1 MSYRKTPIVV
11 NEIYHVFNQ
20 SVAKQPIFISNR
32 DYRRAL
38 DVFRFYQY
46 SNPSLRFSF
55 YNRLSISQKEEFFS
69 ELILSAEKLV
79 EIICFCLMPNHA
91 HFLLKNLRENGISRF
106 MSNFQNSY
114 AKYFNTRTSRVGS
127 VFRQN
132 FKAVRI
138 ESEEQLLHVSRYI
151 HLNPV
156 SSFLIEVKDLETY
169 PWSSYPA
176 YLTQGETWIQKE
188 LILAHFKSIEDY
200 KQFILDQVDYQRK
213 LEIIKHLTFE

>member
-1 MSYRKTPIVV
+1 MSYRKTPIAV
-11 NEIYHVFNQ
+11 NEVYHVFNQ
-20 SVAKQPIFISNR
+20 SVAKQPIFISNQ

-38 DVFRFYQY
+38 DVLRFYQY
-46 SNPSLRFSF
+46 RNPSLRFSF

-69 ELILSAEKLV
+69 RLILSAEKLV
-79 EIICFCLMPNHA
+79 EIICFCLMPNHV

-114 AKYFNTRTSRVGS
+114 AKYFNTRISRVGS

-156 SSFLIEVKDLETY
+156 SSFLIEVKDLKTY
-169 PWSSYPA
+169 PWSSYPP

-188 LILAHFKSIEDY
+188 LILAHFKSVEHY